1 MKPGKAAV
9 KPEQASRQ
17 ATSLPDYTV
26 YTLSPVQKSLC
37 ILFSGVLFAMIGY
50 LFYHQWILSLLC
62 AAGALVTPRYF
73 RQFLLQRRRSALGIQ
88 FKQALYSLSSS
99 LSAGR
104 SVENGFREAVED
116 LRLLSPDGDHDLIFE
131 FNIITACLEI
141 GQPVETAL
149 QDFARRAQMEDIT
162 NFADVFAACKR
173 TGGDLVEVVRRASSV
188 IGEKLEIQQEI
199 GVMIAQKRF
208 ESRVMFAAPFLFVLF
223 MTMTAGDYMMPLYSG
238 TGMILSTFCLLVLGG
253 CLVWINHIMKIEV

>member
-1 MKPGKAAV
+1 MRTEKAAGKQV
-9 KPEQASRQ
+9 SREVP
-17 ATSLPDYTV
+17 SLPNYTV
-26 YTLSPVQKSLC
+26 YTLSTVQKSMC

-62 AAGALVTPRYF
+62 AAGAVVMPRYF
-73 RQFLLQRRRSALGIQ
+73 RKFLLQRRRSALSIQ

-141 GQPVETAL
+141 GQPVEAAL
-149 QDFARRAQMEDIT
+149 QDLARRARWRILRIL
-162 NFADVFAACKR
+162 R
-173 TGGDLVEVVRRASSV
+173 TYLRLANEPEVIWWKSYDGLQVSLGRSWKFSRRSV
-188 IGEKLEIQQEI
+188 
-199 GVMIAQKRF
+199 
-208 ESRVMFAAPFLFVLF
+208 
-223 MTMTAGDYMMPLYSG
+223 
-238 TGMILSTFCLLVLGG
+238 
-253 CLVWINHIMKIEV
+253 

>member
-1 MKPGKAAV
+1 MKTGISV
-9 KPEQASRQ
+9 VRPEQASRQ
-17 ATSLPDYTV
+17 VTSLPVYTV
-26 YTLSPVQKSLC
+26 YTLSTIQKSMC
-37 ILFSGVLFAMIGY
+37 VILSGVLFAIIGY
-50 LFYHQWILSLLC
+50 LFYHQWIISLLC
-62 AAGALVTPRYF
+62 AAGALAMPRYF
-73 RQFLLQRRRSALGIQ
+73 RQFLLQRRRSVLSIQ

-104 SVENGFREAVED
+104 SVENAFREAVED

-131 FNIITACLEI
+131 FGIITACLEI
-141 GQPVETAL
+141 GQPVEDAL
-149 QDFARRAQMEDIT
+149 QDLARRAQIEDIT
-162 NFADVFAACKR
+162 NFSDVFAACKR
-173 TGGDLVEVVRRASSV
+173 TGGDLVEVVRRASNV

-199 GVMIAQKRF
+199 SVMIAQKRF

-253 CLVWINHIMKIEV
+253 CLVWINSIMKIEV